1 MRAATRPNLR
11 AVTTLALLALFTSAF
26 ACAKSQPPAESPP
39 RIKDSVPEKIAAQRA
54 AQRDLKLEE
63 NDDRWGVEQA
73 RERKERA
80 KAKHDD
86 AAAAPP
92 PSGPMDL
99 GGTRSTVAPK

>member
-1 MRAATRPNLR
+1 MRSFLSP
-11 AVTTLALLALFTSAF
+11 VTTLALLVSFTGAL
-26 ACAKSQPPAESPP
+26 ACAKSQPPAETPP

-54 AQRDLKLEE
+54 AQKDLKLEE
-63 NDDRWGVEQA
+63 DDERWGVEQA

-80 KAKHDD
+80 KAKSDD
-86 AAAAPP
+86 AAAPP